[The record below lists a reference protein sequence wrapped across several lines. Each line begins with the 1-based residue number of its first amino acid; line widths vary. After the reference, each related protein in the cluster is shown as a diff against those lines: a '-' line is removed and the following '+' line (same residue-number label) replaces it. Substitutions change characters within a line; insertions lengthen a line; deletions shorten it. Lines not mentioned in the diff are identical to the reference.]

1 MIYVYVAVMVNFLA
15 IFKTK
20 FAFQLEV
27 VSAILSAPVLPDKLQ
42 FLCSAFG
49 MQGFCCSWS
58 LLTLN
63 SKCVISFFDEK
74 YVHLMGQH
82 CPFHPLKMKKVH
94 AADHLLHSCSILH
107 EFYLSG

>member
-49 MQGFCCSWS
+49 MQGFCCS
-58 LLTLN
+58 
-63 SKCVISFFDEK
+63 
-74 YVHLMGQH
+74 
-82 CPFHPLKMKKVH
+82 
-94 AADHLLHSCSILH
+94 
-107 EFYLSG
+107 